1 MLPVLLTARASAEQ
15 VLHVDATAAPPTAV
29 TGYLHMGTPVSRAGH
44 RLDINSRY
52 LSLDG
57 KPWLPVMGEFH
68 FARVPAADW
77 DAELSKMKAAG
88 VSIVSTYVFWNYHEA
103 QPGVFDWR
111 DDRDLRHFVELCAK
125 HGLYVMLR
133 IGPWAHGEVRYGGI
147 PDWVVQ
153 AMPTRRDDATYL
165 HYVDR
170 FYRQIAAQLGGL
182 WWKDNGPI
190 ISVQIEN
197 EYNASG
203 PGQGAEHIAHLKAMA
218 RAAGMDAPLYTVT
231 GWDGTVFP
239 LHDVV
244 PVFGG
249 YPDEPWSTSN
259 QALPANETYAF
270 RFDTRVSGAD
280 LGAQTKSASKG
291 DADASA
297 PYTPFLSAEFGG
309 GVPAMYRRRVVMAPD
324 DIASMLPVQLGS
336 GINLYGYYMFQGG
349 RNLVGPTTLEENTL
363 IGGFNDTPI
372 VSYDFQAPLGQYGQE
387 RPVLD
392 RLRPFHYFL
401 QAFGDRLASMAV
413 HAPATL
419 PASSAD
425 LKTPRYAVRSLGDSG
440 FVFLN
445 NHVRQYA
452 MPTQQQV
459 RFSVKLP
466 HGTLA
471 FPRTPIDIPA
481 DAYFIWPFNFDMDGA
496 HLRYATAQPMARLQN
511 GNDVTYVFV
520 ASDGIVPELAFDAG
534 TEVSASTGKI
544 ERTQDATLISALH
557 PGTAAAITLHG
568 DHGHRLQVLILNE
581 AQARQAWLRQ
591 AGGVDQ
597 LWLTAQQ
604 IYFDHDVAKLSAIGD
619 THFRFA
625 TYPALSPSINA
636 SLPLRNAG
644 QDGLFTI
651 YEAQADARAIHAQ
664 IKPVRDA
671 LPVPPVRIGG
681 AAQAPMQP
689 IPETFG
695 DAAAWSIE
703 LHAQAL
709 DGLRDAYL
717 QIDYQGDIGRLF
729 AGTALLDDNYYNG
742 QAWQIGLRR
751 FASTLKAPWT
761 LTVLPLRAD
770 SPIYIQ
776 APYRP
781 SLKDGEQVAR
791 VIKVEV
797 VPAYGLD
804 VRLDSKKVQGSAPSP
819 AK

>member
-88 VSIVSTYVFWNYHEA
+88 VSIVSTYVFWNYHEV

-170 FYRQIAAQLGGL
+170 FYRQIAAQLDGL

-190 ISVQIEN
+190 VGVQIEN

-203 PGQGAEHIAHLKAMA
+203 PGQGAEHITHLKAMA
-218 RAAGMDAPLYTVT
+218 RDAGMDAPLYTVT

-259 QALPANETYAF
+259 QALPPNETYAF

-291 DADASA
+291 DADASTL
-297 PYTPFLSAEFGG
+297 YTPFLSAEFGG
-309 GVPAMYRRRVVMAPD
+309 GVPAMYRRRVVMTPD

-349 RNLVGPTTLEENTL
+349 RNLVGPTTLEESTL

-392 RLRPFHYFL
+392 RLRLFHYFL
-401 QAFGDRLASMAV
+401 QAFGDRLAPMAV

-452 MPTQQQV
+452 MPAQQQV

-481 DAYFIWPFNFDMDGA
+481 DAYFIWPFNFDMGGA

-520 ASDGIVPELAFDAG
+520 ASDGIAPEFAFDAG
-534 TEVSASTGKI
+534 TEVSVSTGKI
-544 ERTQDATLISALH
+544 ERTQDVTLISALH
-557 PGTAAAITLHG
+557 PGTAAAITLRG
-568 DHGHRLQVLILNE
+568 ERGRKLQVLILSE

-591 AGGVDQ
+591 ADGVDQ

-604 IYFDHDVAKLSAIGD
+604 IHFDQDVAKFSSIGD

-625 TYPALSPSINA
+625 TYPALSSSISA

-651 YEAQADARAIHAQ
+651 YEAQAEARTLRAQ
-664 IKPVRDA
+664 IKPLRDA

-703 LHAQAL
+703 LPAQAL

-717 QIDYQGDIGRLF
+717 QIDYQGDVGRLF

-742 QAWQIGLRR
+742 QTWQIGLRR
-751 FASTLKAPWT
+751 FASTLTAPWT